1 MPRKNQQ
8 DRERGVDEVGGRDSE
23 SLRTSGRE
31 EGPGQVPG
39 QRRDVSE
46 GERGTQSDESFI
58 GRETERVSG
67 APRQEP
73 RRQASLDRGRTAS
86 PRRSEHG
93 RSGEQGVSQ
102 QISRGVHQKEDSGLE
117 EETSL

>member
-1 MPRKNQQ
+1 MPRSKQP
-8 DRERGVDEVGGRDSE
+8 DRERGVDHVGGQERE

-31 EGPGQVPG
+31 EGPGRVPG
-39 QRRDVSE
+39 QGRDVSE

-58 GRETERVSG
+58 GRETERVGG
-67 APRQEP
+67 ASRQEP
-73 RRQASLDRGRTAS
+73 RRQGNLDRGRTAS
-86 PRRSEHG
+86 PRRTERD

-102 QISRGVHQKEDSGLE
+102 RISRGEHQQEDSGLE